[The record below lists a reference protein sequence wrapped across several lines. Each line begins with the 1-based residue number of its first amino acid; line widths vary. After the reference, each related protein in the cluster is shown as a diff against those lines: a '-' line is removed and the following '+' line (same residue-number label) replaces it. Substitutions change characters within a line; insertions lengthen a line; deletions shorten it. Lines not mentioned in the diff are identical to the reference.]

1 MDVSLYSVP
10 VAERP
15 RRRYSN
21 EYKRQVVEASFQ
33 ANTSI
38 AAVAQA
44 HQINANL
51 LHTWVTVR
59 NCPVKSSFQ
68 VANKI

>member
-1 MDVSLYSVP
+1 MDVSLYSEP

-44 HQINANL
+44 HQMNRPGI
-51 LHTWVTVR
+51 VGD
-59 NCPVKSSFQ
+59 SFF
-68 VANKI
+68 